1 MMQIP
6 PEQVKRLA
14 DEYIKNALIE
24 VEEARSIEDAEARM
38 EPGESLL
45 KFAVVLSALTAS
57 VVLIKSSSVISRTG
71 KKAHEGENPTPSFAE
86 G

>member
-1 MMQIP
+1 MQIA

-14 DEYIKNALIE
+14 DEYIKDALTS
-24 VEEARSIEDAEARM
+24 VEEARFIKEAEACI
-38 EPGESLL
+38 EKGESLL

-57 VVLIKSSSVISRTG
+57 VVLIKNSSVISHLEE
-71 KKAHEGENPTPSFAE
+71 KALEGENQAPSFVE

>member
-1 MMQIP
+1 MQIP

-14 DEYIKNALIE
+14 DEYIKDALATVEKARFI
-24 VEEARSIEDAEARM
+24 EEAEACIET
-38 EPGESLL
+38 GESLL

-57 VVLIKSSSVISRTG
+57 VVLIKNSSVMSRLEET
-71 KKAHEGENPTPSFAE
+71 ALESENPAPSFVE